1 MRQAYNYDA
10 SEGARLEEERAL
22 RKKVGSLLLMWRRK
36 STHRKSGG
44 QSIVEFMVLLPVL
57 LMMLSGLIEFG
68 FMLNYYLDVID
79 AAREAARFAA
89 NDDPLHNDVT
99 GVYQDPN
106 CQFYLRTQTV
116 AEQSLNIGSGGQIT
130 LNPASD
136 DVIISAYS
144 VMGGNVDNRYPVIT
158 SGCPGLNLVSGAVS
172 RYANYATG
180 LDTVG
185 DINPKLDAGA
195 PNTGMVSV
203 EIYYDYHMVL
213 GLPWIAAFV
222 PDPVTLWA
230 YSIMPNVNVEPTPT
244 PVP

>member
-1 MRQAYNYDA
+1 MRK
-10 SEGARLEEERAL
+10 LPIPF
-22 RKKVGSLLLMWRRK
+22 
-36 STHRKSGG
+36 HRKRRGAEPAKKSRG

-57 LMMLSGLIEFG
+57 LMMLSGLVEFG
-68 FMLNYYLDVID
+68 FMLNYYLDIID

-89 NDDPLHNDVT
+89 NDDPIHNDAT

-116 AEQSLNIGSGGQIT
+116 TEQSLNIGSGGQIV

-136 DVIISAYS
+136 DIIISAYS
-144 VMGGNVDNRYPVIT
+144 VLGNTVDKRFPVIT
-158 SGCPGLNLVSGAVS
+158 SGCPGLNVVSGAVS
-172 RYANYATG
+172 RFANRTTG
-180 LDTVG
+180 LDTAA
-185 DINPKLDAGA
+185 DIEAKLDAAA

-213 GLPWIAAFV
+213 GLPWIRAFV

>member
-1 MRQAYNYDA
+1 MR
-10 SEGARLEEERAL
+10 SRSLPLL
-22 RKKVGSLLLMWRRK
+22 RRGVKTKKK
-36 STHRKSGG
+36 SRG

-68 FMLNYYLDVID
+68 FLLNYYLDVID

-89 NDDPLHNDVT
+89 NDDPIHDDST

-136 DVIISAYS
+136 DIIISAFS
-144 VMGGNVDNRYPVIT
+144 VLGNTVDSRFPVNT
-158 SGCPGLNLVSGAVS
+158 VGCPGLNIVPGAVS
-172 RYANYATG
+172 RYANHTTG
-180 LDTVG
+180 LDTSS
-185 DINPKLDAGA
+185 DIEAKLDASA

-213 GLPWIAAFV
+213 GLPWISAFV

>member
-1 MRQAYNYDA
+1 MEMLRREQ
-10 SEGARLEEERAL
+10 RVEEEHAL
-22 RKKVGSLLLMWRRK
+22 SKFSILSPFRRKDRKRKKSK
-36 STHRKSGG
+36 G

-68 FMLNYYLDVID
+68 FLLNFYLDVID

-89 NDDPLHNDVT
+89 NDDPLHNDIS
-99 GVYQDPN
+99 GLYQDPN

-116 AEQSLNIGSGGQIT
+116 SEQSINIGSGGQIT

-144 VMGGNVDNRYPVIT
+144 VLGGTVDRRFPVNT
-158 SGCPGLNLVSGAVS
+158 LGCPGLNVVPGAVS
-172 RYANYATG
+172 RYANHTSG
-180 LDTVG
+180 LDTIN
-185 DINPKLDAGA
+185 DIQAKLDASA

-213 GLPWIAAFV
+213 GLPWIRAFV

>member
-1 MRQAYNYDA
+1 MKLLWR
-10 SEGARLEEERAL
+10 EPKHFEECVL
-22 RKKVGSLLLMWRRK
+22 RKLPIPSLLKQRSESSRLK
-36 STHRKSGG
+36 SRG

-89 NDDPLHNDVT
+89 NDDPIHNDAT
-99 GVYQDPN
+99 GTYQDPN

-116 AEQSLNIGSGGQIT
+116 TEQSLNIGSGGQIT

-136 DVIISAYS
+136 DIIISAYA
-144 VMGGNVDNRYPVIT
+144 VLGNTVDKRFPINTV
-158 SGCPGLNLVSGAVS
+158 GCPGLNVVSGAVS
-172 RYANYATG
+172 RFANHTTG
-180 LDTVG
+180 LDTTS
-185 DINPKLDAGA
+185 DIEAKLNTTA

-203 EIYYDYHMVL
+203 EIYYDYNMVL
-213 GLPWIAAFV
+213 GLPWIRAFV